1 MDTILYA
8 LLIPVVFSVL
18 FTAVRI
24 YFLYFAKPECSSG
37 CECDNKQDF
46 TYGEPMGFDN
56 EVVPVIEKPKRAR
69 RPKQGAKDLG
79 DFAVKATDKLK
90 KPRKKKS

>member
-24 YFLYFAKPECSSG
+24 YFLYFAKPKCSSD
-37 CECDNKQDF
+37 CKCDNETKI
-46 TYGEPMGFDN
+46 FDD
-56 EVVPVIEKPKRAR
+56 EVVPVVEKPKRTR